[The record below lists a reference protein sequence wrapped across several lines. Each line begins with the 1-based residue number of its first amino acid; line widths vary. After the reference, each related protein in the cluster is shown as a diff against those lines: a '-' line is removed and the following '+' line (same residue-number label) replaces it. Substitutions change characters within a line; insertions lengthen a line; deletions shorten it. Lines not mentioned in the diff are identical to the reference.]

1 REAAAATPQGV
12 RADQCPQRRSH
23 PRPVRRLGDDPAR
36 SSTVRP
42 ARHRRRGRGAVV
54 RDRRQAPIPRR
65 PRLRLTHGRCI
76 MTRYGIRSQGSHVRV
91 TYPQGGSSTGITLA
105 KFGGY
110 EPVYKV
116 WLHKGTI
123 AYYAASWLT
132 RTDDPD
138 MREVVKL

>member
-1 REAAAATPQGV
+1 
-12 RADQCPQRRSH
+12 
-23 PRPVRRLGDDPAR
+23 
-36 SSTVRP
+36 
-42 ARHRRRGRGAVV
+42 
-54 RDRRQAPIPRR
+54 
-65 PRLRLTHGRCI
+65 
-76 MTRYGIRSQGSHVRV
+76 MTRYGIRSQGSHVRI
-91 TYPQGGSSTGITLA
+91 TYPQGGSNTGITLA

-123 AYYAASWLT
+123 AYYPASWLT